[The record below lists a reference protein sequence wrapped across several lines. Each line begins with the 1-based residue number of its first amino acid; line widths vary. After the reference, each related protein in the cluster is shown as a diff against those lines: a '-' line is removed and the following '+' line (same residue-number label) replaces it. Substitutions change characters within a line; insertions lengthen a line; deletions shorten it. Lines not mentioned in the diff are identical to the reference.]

1 MKIHIRSCLILP
13 AADYLKPAKDSK
25 PSNYGVV
32 KHPDALLDGYF
43 GMNSPIH
50 AIRKITTQVLAG
62 IDVETMKNLYQ
73 SWLNYYGSG
82 STRRED
88 WTVIN
93 LMTYAREYAAKTLLR
108 GPVSDGSRLY
118 PPTSGQQ
125 LPLPEWVIQALDS
138 VVITQPVLEKRAESS
153 RLEENAGSAANAAGS
168 FVGDTKIEM

>member
-13 AADYLKPAKDSK
+13 ATDYLKPTKDSK

-32 KHPDALLDGYF
+32 KYPDALLDGYF
-43 GMNSPIH
+43 GMDSPIH
-50 AIRKITTQVLAG
+50 AIRKTTAQVLA
-62 IDVETMKNLYQ
+62 DTDAETMKNLYH

-93 LMTYAREYAAKTLLR
+93 LMAYAREYAAKTLLR
-108 GPVSDGSRLY
+108 GPASDGSRLY

-125 LPLPEWVIQALDS
+125 LPLPDWVIQALDS
-138 VVITQPVLEKRAESS
+138 VVIPQPAPEKRAESPRPA
-153 RLEENAGSAANAAGS
+153 RLE
-168 FVGDTKIEM
+168 